1 MPSQLVT
8 IVIAVVV
15 SAVLILVVV
24 GLVVAM
30 MTVALCRRL
39 NEEHIDEYE
48 DTDRG
53 VRSLRTD
60 STLKSTMASYYEPMS
75 LDVDHTH
82 FHHQPHPLLTFGTNT
97 TLDNGDDISM
107 QNCPAYQ
114 TIEDT
119 PTSGTQDSGYYI

>member
-1 MPSQLVT
+1 MT

-39 NEEHIDEYE
+39 NEEHVDEYE

-53 VRSLRTD
+53 MRSQRAD
-60 STLKSTMASYYEPMS
+60 NTLKSSTYYESMS

-82 FHHQPHPLLTFGTNT
+82 FHRQPHPLLTFGTNT
-97 TLDNGDDISM
+97 TSDNGDDISM
-107 QNCPAYQ
+107 QDCPAYQ
-114 TIEDT
+114 PIEDT
-119 PTSGTQDSGYYI
+119 PTSGPRDQGYCI